1 MSDRPLQGDLLAS
14 HRSGARQGWKSRLAR
29 LVAFTA
35 ILGVHVLGVLF
46 LPTLRRPFLQT
57 PGDEFS
63 TAIAFLQPIQPQQSP
78 QKAKLHPQSPT
89 KREPAQKG
97 VRGTPPPKTPEIAEQ
112 ENTVPIAIDWAKEAE
127 RAAAHRIEADE
138 EAARRASALSPRPGP
153 SVGAPEARPATP
165 QFGWDHAHIHRVE
178 PIPDGGLVVNLND
191 RCAIVVKFPF
201 LLPGC
206 KIGKMASRGDLFTH
220 MNDPPTLGDWKDH

>member
-1 MSDRPLQGDLLAS
+1 
-14 HRSGARQGWKSRLAR
+14 
-29 LVAFTA
+29 VFIA
-35 ILGVHVLGVLF
+35 ILGAHVLGVLF
-46 LPTLRRPFLQT
+46 FPTLRRPFLQT

-63 TAIAFLQPIQPQQSP
+63 TTIAFLEPIQPQP
-78 QKAKLHPQSPT
+78 FAEAAKLHAPSPT
-89 KREPAQKG
+89 KRETAREG
-97 VRGTPPPKTPEIAEQ
+97 VQGTAPPKTPEPTEP
-112 ENTVPIAIDWAKEAE
+112 ENTAPIAIDWAKEAE

-138 EAARRASALSPRPGP
+138 EADRRASALSPRRGP
-153 SVGAPEARPATP
+153 SVGAPEAPTATP

-191 RCAIVVKFPF
+191 RCAIIVKFPF

-206 KIGKMASRGDLFTH
+206 KIGKMESRGDLFTH

>member
-1 MSDRPLQGDLLAS
+1 MQMHLLAS
-14 HRSGARQGWKSRLAR
+14 HRSGARQGWKPRLAR

-35 ILGVHVLGVLF
+35 VLGAHVLGVLF

-57 PGDEFS
+57 PGDELS
-63 TAIAFLQPIQPQQSP
+63 TAIAFLQPIQPQHSAAA
-78 QKAKLHPQSPT
+78 AKLDPQSPT
-89 KREPAQKG
+89 KREPAQKS
-97 VRGTPPPKTPEIAEQ
+97 VRVKPLPKTPDATEQ
-112 ENTVPIAIDWAKEAE
+112 ENTAPIAIDWAKEAE

-138 EAARRASALSPRPGP
+138 EAGRRASALSPRPGP
-153 SVGAPEARPATP
+153 SVGAPEGRAATP

-178 PIPDGGLVVNLND
+178 PIPNGGLVVNLND
-191 RCAIVVKFPF
+191 RCAIVVVFPF

-206 KIGKMASRGDLFTH
+206 KIGKIASRGDLFTH

>member
-1 MSDRPLQGDLLAS
+1 MQGDLLAP

-35 ILGVHVLGVLF
+35 ILGVHVLGVLYF
-46 LPTLRRPFLQT
+46 PTLRRPFSHT

-63 TAIAFLQPIQPQQSP
+63 TTVAFLEPTQPQQSA
-78 QKAKLHPQSPT
+78 QTATLHAPSPP
-89 KREPAQKG
+89 KRERARESVQATAPL
-97 VRGTPPPKTPEIAEQ
+97 KTPEATGQ
-112 ENTVPIAIDWAKEAE
+112 ENTAPIAIDWAKEAE

-138 EAARRASALSPRPGP
+138 EAALRASPLSPRRGP

-178 PIPDGGLVVNLND
+178 PIPGGGLVVNLND

-206 KIGKMASRGDLFTH
+206 KIGKMESRGDLFTH
-220 MNDPPTLGDWKDH
+220 MKDPPALGDWKDH